1 VRGGG
6 LGARLRRRFL
16 TIGRVPFGRH
26 TRGVLRLRRNLR
38 VNGRKL
44 GRGRYLITLRALN
57 RRNQVIARADPMTLT
72 IG

>member
-1 VRGGG
+1 V
-6 LGARLRRRFL
+6 

-26 TRGVLRLRRNLR
+26 SRGALLLRWNLR
-38 VNGRKL
+38 VNGRGL

-72 IG
+72 IR